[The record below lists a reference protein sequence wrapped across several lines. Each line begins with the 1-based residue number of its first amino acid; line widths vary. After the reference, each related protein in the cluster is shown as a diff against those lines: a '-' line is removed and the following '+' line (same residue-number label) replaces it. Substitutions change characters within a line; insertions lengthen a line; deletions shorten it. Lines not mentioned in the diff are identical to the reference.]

1 MELSRNTKIETII
14 DKIIGIENVKS
25 KYCDSGYQCISECFE
40 NGKLKYLNLDGTP
53 VKIEVPADKFDSAIE
68 AMEIR
73 IKNGEVPGV
82 TDPNEA
88 KNIISKGSFTYEQAK
103 NISKFGTIESIK
115 YDAVTGI
122 IIASAAIGIST
133 AISLAVLIRDGKDFN
148 SALKHSL
155 YTGVKVAGP
164 TFVTALLSN
173 QLSRVGFKSIEF
185 STSDIIASIMGPKA
199 SAMFVNA
206 FRNGTNIYGVAAV
219 KSAAKMIRGNVIT
232 GAVSIGVLSSVDII
246 NIFRGRI
253 STSQLFKNVA
263 NTTSTIV
270 GGTAGW
276 IGGVTAGAALGS
288 IVPIVGTAISGVVGG
303 VVGSFVG
310 GAVAGEVSGKIL
322 NEFIE
327 DDANKMIKIIED
339 ELIELANDYILNET
353 ELIRIVNRFK
363 NDLKLKVLKDMFSS
377 SDRKKFARDLLNPYI
392 EYEVKNRETIIIP
405 TRNKISKELRNVLD
419 KLSDELLET
428 LVNNV

>member
-53 VKIEVPADKFDSAIE
+53 IKIEVPADKFDSAIE

-73 IKNGEVPGV
+73 IRNGEVPGV

-133 AISLAVLIRDGKDFN
+133 AISLAVLIRDGEDFN

-288 IVPIVGTAISGVVGG
+288 IVPIVGTAIGGVVGG

-428 LVNNV
+428 LVNNM